1 MHSASPRKDS
11 KMLSEQLDDQTI
23 RNTYLDTKDIIRLF
37 KEQQAHG
44 IEAMNLKLVIDL
56 LGTIEVDK

>member
-1 MHSASPRKDS
+1 
-11 KMLSEQLDDQTI
+11 MLSEQLDDQTI